1 MVAQMVESHRWRLGF
16 LDFTQA
22 FMSGDPSQRTIYAA
36 QPREGIPGLSPG
48 QLLKLEKVCYG
59 LVDGP
64 YAWFQHLN
72 RMLTKELNYQQSLA
86 DPCIYFQHREVQ
98 GPDGLWHQELGGI
111 IAVAT
116 DDLLH
121 GGDEEHLRCIEII
134 QQKYKLG
141 KYQFD
146 QGEFTGKQFTT
157 IPDSSILV
165 NQAQYTKEKLI
176 EIQLDKHRKRQ
187 RYSFCSE
194 KEVSELRASVGAL
207 SWLSKESR
215 PDLAGRV
222 ALLQQNFPRPR
233 VKDLIEANS
242 IRQEAKKNPESGIK
256 IMPILPQNLRVGVA
270 TDASWA
276 NAKDRD
282 RLEDHK
288 DDFWEE
294 TESFW
299 IRHQQDATKNSF
311 SSWSC

>member
-1 MVAQMVESHRWRLGF
+1 MMKGFSEDGSSTIEATTPQVTREGVLMVAQMVASHRWRLGF

-22 FMSGDPSQRTIYAA
+22 FMSGDPIQRTIYAA

-72 RMLTKELNYQQSLA
+72 RMLTKDLNYQQSLA

-98 GPDGLWHQELGGI
+98 GPDGLWRKELGGV

-121 GGDEEHLRCIEII
+121 GGDEEHLRCMEII
-134 QQKYKLG
+134 QKKYKLG

-146 QGEFTGKQFTT
+146 QGKFTGKQFTT
-157 IPDSSILV
+157 MPDGSILV

-176 EIQLDKHRKRQ
+176 DIQIDKHRKRQ

-194 KEVSELRASVGAL
+194 KEISELRASVGAL

-222 ALLQQNFPRPR
+222 ALLQQNFP
-233 VKDLIEANS
+233 D
-242 IRQEAKKNPESGIK
+242 PESK
-256 IMPILPQNLRVGVA
+256 I
-270 TDASWA
+270 
-276 NAKDRD
+276 
-282 RLEDHK
+282 
-288 DDFWEE
+288 
-294 TESFW
+294 
-299 IRHQQDATKNSF
+299 
-311 SSWSC
+311 